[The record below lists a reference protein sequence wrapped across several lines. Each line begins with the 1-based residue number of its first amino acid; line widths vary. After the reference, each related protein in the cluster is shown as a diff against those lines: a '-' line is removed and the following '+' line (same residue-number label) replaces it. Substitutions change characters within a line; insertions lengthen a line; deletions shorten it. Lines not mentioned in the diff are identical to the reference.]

1 MFTEYYKL
9 DRISNI
15 ERPMPYCF
23 KGLCIITIFRTQ
35 FTLAFSFIN
44 ICIRRQHQSSIYWSF
59 VRGITMRHYCWVP
72 LKRPVMGR
80 VSIIARFRGPAWGP
94 SGAARI
100 QSCPMLAPWTLL
112 SGVSMSRWEHEK
124 MKNELSSE
132 TNSEGIFET
141 HQPSLVMHN
150 SLNFTLGRNF
160 IESNGNMS
168 YM

>member
-1 MFTEYYKL
+1 MEFYGIHLTTILQAAHE
-9 DRISNI
+9 ISLHD
-15 ERPMPYCF
+15 MSL
-23 KGLCIITIFRTQ
+23 KITILKLRPHLPGANELTSA
-35 FTLAFSFIN
+35 LEDN
-44 ICIRRQHQSSIYWSF
+44 IIAPHYWSF
-59 VRGITMRHYCWVP
+59 VRGITMLHYCWVP

-80 VSIIARFRGPAWGP
+80 VSIIARFMGPAWGP
-94 SGAARI
+94 SGATRI

-150 SLNFTLGRNF
+150 SLNFTLGSNF
-160 IESNGNMS
+160 IKSNGNMS